1 MITKWRELNDDHAL
15 DPPPQLKTTPQFN
28 KKTPLEQFSFK
39 NETNRLLQT
48 KTMNELVHQMINERE
63 AHRIELR
70 SLKDK
75 LRRKTFTGED
85 VEAWS
90 KQMLR
95 RFQTILDHE
104 RATHTE
110 ENKGHSSAL
119 NLVMNVNTKLEN
131 DNSLLIERINVLEK
145 QLVKETSKR
154 LVESVLLEQSPLK
167 HVVQYKNRQRQT
179 IDNMKTVAIQ
189 NAFAFS
195 ERSKRKNRKQQR
207 RKLKPIAGYHSPSDW
222 KQ

>member
-15 DPPPQLKTTPQFN
+15 DPPPQLKET
-28 KKTPLEQFSFK
+28 TPLEQLQKFSFK
-39 NETNRLLQT
+39 NEKNRLLQT
-48 KTMNELVHQMINERE
+48 KTMNELVHQMLNERE
-63 AHRIELR
+63 SHRIELR
-70 SLKDK
+70 NLKDK

-104 RATHTE
+104 RATHVE

-131 DNSLLIERINVLEK
+131 DNSLLIERINVLER
-145 QLVKETSKR
+145 QLVKETSTR
-154 LVESVLLEQSPLK
+154 LVESLLEQSPLK

-179 IDNMKTVAIQ
+179 IENMKTVAIQ
-189 NAFAFS
+189 KAFAFS

-207 RKLKPIAGYHSPSDW
+207 KLTPIAGYHSPSDW

>member
-1 MITKWRELNDDHAL
+1 M
-15 DPPPQLKTTPQFN
+15 
-28 KKTPLEQFSFK
+28 
-39 NETNRLLQT
+39 QT
-48 KTMNELVHQMINERE
+48 KTMNELVHQMLIERE